1 MSSHK
6 THCLRAP
13 RDGQVHVWRASLD
26 AIAVP
31 LDRWENTLSAPE
43 RRRADQFRFER
54 DRRRFIV
61 RRGVLRSLLSQYLN
75 MPASDV
81 TLTAGPLGKPAL
93 ALPERHADLRF
104 NYSHSNGLA
113 VYAFAVR
120 QEVGVDI
127 ERIRPV
133 AEMDEIA
140 QSILTAKERLSLD
153 HAADYRL
160 EQFFHLW
167 TAKEAVLKT
176 TGEGLT
182 RSPASI
188 EIGPG
193 PTEKLRVARAG
204 AGWTGRAQWSVTP
217 LAIASGFVGAVAV
230 PRPHHGT
237 ITLDALDYVE

>member
-1 MSSHK
+1 MSPRN
-6 THCLRAP
+6 TLPVP
-13 RDGQVHVWRASLD
+13 RDGQVHVWRVCLD
-26 AIAVP
+26 RIAVP
-31 LDRWENTLSAPE
+31 LDRWEDTLSALE

-54 DRRRFIV
+54 YRRRFIV
-61 RRGVLRSLLSQYLN
+61 RRGVLRSLLSQYLR
-75 MPASDV
+75 MPAGDV
-81 TLTAGPLGKPAL
+81 PLNVGPLGKPAL
-93 ALPERHADLRF
+93 ARSERDADLRF

-113 VYAFAVR
+113 AYAFAVR

-140 QSILTAKERLSLD
+140 HSILTARERLSLD

-167 TAKEAVLKT
+167 TSKEAVLKT

-193 PTEKLRVARAG
+193 PTEAFRVARGDAG
-204 AGWTGRAQWSVTP
+204 STGHSQWSLRP

-237 ITLDALDYVE
+237 ITLEALDYVE